1 MQLVCTGFTTSRA
14 GTIMY
19 WKTHHKYEPGWN
31 LSINHAG
38 SRVPTFKLKNRV
50 EASPEANTA
59 PTRQKRSRDLEQ
71 THSFLTWGDGSWLR
85 CCIHEK
91 ESQRPLESSLRSQ
104 PDFRPHHLLTFSH
117 LGKCREPQ
125 DRSSSLARHKSS
137 LDDAN
142 GTVFFCSRSP
152 KHLRIWSS
160 PSLLHSSDGVGP

>member
-14 GTIMY
+14 GTIIY

-38 SRVPTFKLKNRV
+38 SGVPTFKLKNRV

-91 ESQRPLESSLRSQ
+91 RSQRPLESSLRSQ

-117 LGKCREPQ
+117 LFSTLVT
-125 DRSSSLARHKSS
+125 SSHS
-137 LDDAN
+137 
-142 GTVFFCSRSP
+142 F
-152 KHLRIWSS
+152 WSS
-160 PSLLHSSDGVGP
+160 QIKKWFVATWVSAPKSDLRAKAKEGRLWSTS